1 MANLVVKF
9 LLINPNN
16 LLGDDLK
23 DESVVKYSA
32 GSNSI
37 KIISSDSWTDIENS
51 TSREKRVGVSR
62 ATNNTF
68 VEWTSHC
75 TESRPHAVWNPV
87 TQQRAN
93 TILYH
98 YKSSTHIL
106 EKSIIRIHD
115 RQTNLV
121 LNQVIWFYL
130 I

>member
-68 VEWTSHC
+68 VIL
-75 TESRPHAVWNPV
+75 VM
-87 TQQRAN
+87 N
-93 TILYH
+93 T
-98 YKSSTHIL
+98 T
-106 EKSIIRIHD
+106 RIHD
-115 RQTNLV
+115 RKTNLV
-121 LNQVIWFYL
+121 LNQVLWFYL
-130 I
+130 IW

>member
-37 KIISSDSWTDIENS
+37 KIISSDSWPDIENS

-87 TQQRAN
+87 T
-93 TILYH
+93 
-98 YKSSTHIL
+98 
-106 EKSIIRIHD
+106 
-115 RQTNLV
+115 
-121 LNQVIWFYL
+121 
-130 I
+130 